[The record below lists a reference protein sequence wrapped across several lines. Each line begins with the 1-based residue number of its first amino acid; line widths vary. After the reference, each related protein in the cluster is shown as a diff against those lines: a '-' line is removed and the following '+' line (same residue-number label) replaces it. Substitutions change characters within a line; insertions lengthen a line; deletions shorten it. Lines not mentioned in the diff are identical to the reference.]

1 MHLILSRFF
10 LFLFLTLLLNTP
22 ASASECSAKDNEY
35 AASWDNYYSPEGARA
50 FGLKIQK
57 LVKEKDLKGIFFL
70 VNGELQSG
78 PRKRS
83 LVHKSFDEVFDAAW
97 IDLVV
102 SQ

>member
-10 LFLFLTLLLNTP
+10 LFLFLTLLLNTS
-22 ASASECSAKDNEY
+22 ASASECSAQDNEY
-35 AASWDNYYSPEGARA
+35 TASWDNYYSPEGARA

-57 LVKEKDLKGIFFL
+57 LVKEKDLKGIFSL

-97 IDLVV
+97 IALY
-102 SQ
+102 Q